1 MTCGQSRNHCSKIER
16 SNRKTYFGT
25 LHCAHFWS
33 FGADLKMDIRTFINF
48 AIGALVAGIIIGGFE
63 YHAPK
68 KDCEYDRKRGR

>member
-1 MTCGQSRNHCSKIER
+1 
-16 SNRKTYFGT
+16 
-25 LHCAHFWS
+25 
-33 FGADLKMDIRTFINF
+33 MDIRTFINF